1 MAVQRGLRDAL
12 SGVRSMAGFSV
23 AICGGGIAG
32 VEGLLR
38 LRRLA
43 GDQVDV
49 TLISPGEELVYRPWT
64 VLEPFTGRHAATRS
78 RESRQTPVPG
88 GCVIRWRGW
97 IVPGRSC
104 TPRMGSG

>member
-1 MAVQRGLRDAL
+1 
-12 SGVRSMAGFSV
+12 MAGFSV

-64 VLEPFTGRHAATRS
+64 VLEPFTGRPARRYPIARISADTG
-78 RESRQTPVPG
+78 PG